1 MEIRIQPTM
10 KLNIVSYHKFLFGVG
25 HLREDDLLWVVME
38 QSVEGLGTGRP
49 SPSFILFFS

>member
-1 MEIRIQPTM
+1 M